1 MSIKKDL
8 YGKTKDGNPI
18 DIFTLNNSKGVEVQI
33 TNLGGIVV
41 SIKVPDRFGNFADVV
56 LGYDKL
62 EDYFHNINNFG
73 AIIGRY
79 ANRIENACIELNGVE
94 YNLSKNNGKHL
105 IHGGFVGFDKVVW
118 KADIIKQYEE
128 ESLELIYTSAD
139 GEEGFPGELKVKVTY
154 TLTEDNALKI
164 EYFAVS
170 DKDTVVNLTNHSYF
184 NLLGRGDLDILS
196 HELMINAD
204 NFTIINDEC
213 IPTGEISSVVDTP
226 FDFRSL
232 KKVGASLLTEN
243 QQISY
248 GGGGYDHNFI
258 LNVDGKTPQK
268 IAELYEEKTGRL
280 METYT
285 TMPGV
290 QLYTSNNLNST
301 RPGKAGQIY
310 KKRNA
315 VCLETQFFPNS
326 LKHKNFPSPIL
337 KACEEY
343 KHTTIYKFST
353 R

>member
-1 MSIKKDL
+1 MSI
-8 YGKTKDGNPI
+8 TKDEKPI
-18 DIFTLNNSKGVEVQI
+18 DIFTLKNSKGVEVQI

-41 SIKVPDRFGNFADVV
+41 SIKVPDRFGTFADVV

-62 EDYFHNINNFG
+62 DDYFHNINNFG

-79 ANRIENACIELNGVE
+79 ANRIENARFELNGEE
-94 YNLSKNNGKHL
+94 YKLSKNNGNHL

-118 KADIIKQYEE
+118 NANIIKKEVE
-128 ESLELIYTSAD
+128 ESLELTYTSVD

-154 TLTEDNALKI
+154 TLTADNSLKI

-196 HELMINAD
+196 HELMIDAD
-204 NFTIINDEC
+204 YFTIINDEC
-213 IPTGEISSVVDTP
+213 IPNGEISSVVDTP
-226 FDFRSL
+226 FDFRNL
-232 KKVGASLLTEN
+232 KNVGLDLLTEN
-243 QQISY
+243 QQLKY
-248 GGGGYDHNFI
+248 GGGYDHNFI
-258 LNVDGKTPQK
+258 LKVDGKTPQK
-268 IAELYEEKTGRL
+268 FAELYEAKTGRL
-280 METYT
+280 MEAYT

-290 QLYTSNNLNST
+290 QLYTTNNLNT
-301 RPGKAGQIY
+301 DRPGKDGEAY
-310 KKRNA
+310 VKRNA

-326 LKHKNFPSPIL
+326 LEHKNFPSPIL
-337 KACEEY
+337 KKGEEF

>member
-1 MSIKKDL
+1 MSINKDL
-8 YGKTKDGNPI
+8 YGKTKDGSPI
-18 DIFTLNNSKGVEVQI
+18 DIFTLKNSKGVEVQI

-41 SIKVPDRFGNFADVV
+41 SIKVPDRLGNFADVV

-79 ANRIENACIELNGVE
+79 ANRIEDACIELNGVE
-94 YNLSKNNGKHL
+94 YKLSKNDGKHL

-118 KADIIKQYEE
+118 NVEIIKQEVE
-128 ESLELIYTSAD
+128 ESLELTYTSAD
-139 GEEGFPGELKVKVTY
+139 GEEGFPGKLKVKVVY

-196 HELMINAD
+196 HELMMD
-204 NFTIINDEC
+204 SEKFTIINDEC
-213 IPTGEISSVVDTP
+213 IPTGEISSVSDTP
-226 FDFRSL
+226 FDFRSI
-232 KKVGASLLTEN
+232 KKVGAGLLEEN
-243 QQISY
+243 QQIRC
-248 GGGGYDHNFI
+248 GGGYDHNFI
-258 LNVDGKTPQK
+258 LKVDGKKPQK
-268 IAELYEEKTGRL
+268 FAELYEAKTGRL
-280 METYT
+280 MEAYT

-290 QLYTSNNLNST
+290 QLYTANNLDNT
-301 RPGKAGQIY
+301 TPGKDGQIY
-310 KKRNA
+310 KMRNA

-326 LKHKNFPSPIL
+326 LKHVNFPSPIL
-337 KACEEY
+337 KTGEEY
-343 KHTTIYKFST
+343 NHTTIYKFST

>member
-18 DIFTLNNSKGVEVQI
+18 DIFTLKNSKGVEVQI
-33 TNLGGIVV
+33 INLGGIVV

-79 ANRIENACIELNGVE
+79 ANRIENATIEFNGVE

-118 KADIIKQYEE
+118 KADIIKQDKE
-128 ESLELIYTSAD
+128 ESLQLTYTSSD
-139 GEEGFPGELKVKVTY
+139 GEEGFPGELKVKVIY
-154 TLTEDNALKI
+154 TLTADNALKI
-164 EYFAVS
+164 EYFADS

-213 IPTGEISSVVDTP
+213 IPTGEICSVVDTP
-226 FDFRSL
+226 FDFTTM
-232 KKVGASLLTEN
+232 KTIGDGLLAEN
-243 QQISY
+243 QQIKY
-248 GGGGYDHNFI
+248 GDGYDHNFV
-258 LNVDGKTPQK
+258 LKVNGKTPQK

-290 QLYTSNNLNST
+290 QLYTANNLIAN
-301 RPGKAGQIY
+301 RPGKGGQVY
-310 KKRNA
+310 KKRDA

-326 LKHKNFPSPIL
+326 LKYKNFPSPIL
-337 KACEEY
+337 RACEEY
-343 KHTTIYKFST
+343 EHTTIYKFST